1 VSVSVWDG
9 YIRSA
14 AANVTVKVT
23 NANDNAPA
31 ITAGQSFDIDQGYRN
46 TIAAV
51 ESSDPDDVNQPGFT
65 KFQGWTIVS
74 GNTGSV
80 FKLTPTLGELQIAR
94 PLLIDWRK
102 TSYSLGATVS
112 DGTFTS
118 PVQGV
123 TVVIPKRVDMCLFDF
138 IRLDVP
144 KATAPL
150 VFLLGG
156 DLGSCR

>member
-1 VSVSVWDG
+1 MLFRS
-9 YIRSA
+9 RSA

-94 PLLIDWRK
+94 PLSIDWRK
-102 TSYSLGATVS
+102 TSYNLAATVS

-150 VFLLGG
+150 VILLGG
-156 DLGSCR
+156 NLGSCR